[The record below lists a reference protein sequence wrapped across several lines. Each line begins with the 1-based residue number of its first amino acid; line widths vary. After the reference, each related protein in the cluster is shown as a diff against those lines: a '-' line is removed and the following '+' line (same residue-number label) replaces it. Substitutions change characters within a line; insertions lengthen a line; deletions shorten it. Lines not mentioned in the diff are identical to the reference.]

1 MKKFILTILFALI
14 ATFSFSQPRHFNY
27 NVVRPAI
34 DITQYSVVDS
44 LPLEKI
50 DLQFNKEID
59 DAIKKIEIKEM
70 VYLILIAGGVGNRLG
85 AGIPKQ
91 FVEVLGKPI
100 IAYTME
106 LFQNHPEI
114 DGIELVCVDGYQD
127 ELRKIADNH
136 HISKVIKIVK
146 GGSEYERSIMNGVE
160 GLKGIAKP
168 NDVVIIHWAAS
179 PFVTDEI
186 ISDNIRVC
194 KEKGNA
200 MSACPAY
207 LLYGSN
213 DGEQSKKNINR
224 DTIKI
229 LAAPQSFLYKNIVDI
244 YKEVEKRNLFESVE
258 AHTTAFMTALGIPI
272 YFSKGSQ
279 TNIKITTKED
289 LELFTG
295 YVLAQKY
302 KSGKI
307 KI

>member
-1 MKKFILTILFALI
+1 MT
-14 ATFSFSQPRHFNY
+14 
-27 NVVRPAI
+27 
-34 DITQYSVVDS
+34 
-44 LPLEKI
+44 
-50 DLQFNKEID
+50 
-59 DAIKKIEIKEM
+59 
-70 VYLILIAGGVGNRLG
+70 YLILLAGGIGNRLG

-91 FVEVLGKPI
+91 FVNVLGKPV
-100 IAYTME
+100 IAYTMQKYQE
-106 LFQNHPEI
+106 HPEI

-168 NDVVIIHWAAS
+168 DDVVIIHWAAS

>member
-1 MKKFILTILFALI
+1 MMT
-14 ATFSFSQPRHFNY
+14 
-27 NVVRPAI
+27 
-34 DITQYSVVDS
+34 
-44 LPLEKI
+44 
-50 DLQFNKEID
+50 NKEKFDYIID
-59 DAIKKIEIKEM
+59 QM
-70 VYLILIAGGVGNRLG
+70 V
-85 AGIPKQ
+85 
-91 FVEVLGKPI
+91 
-100 IAYTME
+100 
-106 LFQNHPEI
+106 
-114 DGIELVCVDGYQD
+114 
-127 ELRKIADNH
+127 
-136 HISKVIKIVK
+136 
-146 GGSEYERSIMNGVE
+146 
-160 GLKGIAKP
+160 
-168 NDVVIIHWAAS
+168 AS